1 MQLVH
6 GGIWGHMA
14 FGVTWRFSHPFAK
27 VCPRSPPSA
36 VRGGVLMVNV
46 LNASKTFTQ
55 RKMFAVFFFK
65 KWSWSPTVLVSL
77 CQETAFPAAI
87 VVALVQQHRATED
100 VLV

>member
-55 RKMFAVFFFK
+55 RKMFAVFFLM
-65 KWSWSPTVLVSL
+65 VLESYRACVFMPGNGL
-77 CQETAFPAAI
+77 PCCHCGRLGAA
-87 VVALVQQHRATED
+87 APSY
-100 VLV
+100 